1 MPETLGESVMTMT
14 AGLST
19 KAVAGAMHS
28 EEIKM
33 LDRVLL
39 LIPTTLEMGLS
50 PYHSYP
56 LQSEASLDQAVAD
69 LNAARDSDERYSGVR
84 FMSLAALKPLVT
96 KLLWSGKANNLTYEV
111 RRLLRFTVSE
121 NTIILWHELKVPVR

>member
-1 MPETLGESVMTMT
+1 MTAA

-19 KAVAGAMHS
+19 KAVAVSMHC
-28 EEIKM
+28 EETKM
-33 LDRVLL
+33 FDRVLQ
-39 LIPTTLEMGLS
+39 LIPTTLEMGLF

-111 RRLLRFTVSE
+111 RRLLGVAISE
-121 NTIILWHELKVPVR
+121 NTIILWHEPRRPSES

>member
-1 MPETLGESVMTMT
+1 MT
-14 AGLST
+14 ASADLST
-19 KAVAGAMHS
+19 KPVAGAVRC
-28 EEIKM
+28 EETKM
-33 LDRVLL
+33 LDRVLQ

-56 LQSEASLDQAVAD
+56 LQSEASLDQAVAE
-69 LNAARDSDERYSGVR
+69 LNTARDSDERYSGVR

-111 RRLLRFTVSE
+111 RRLLRFTISE
-121 NTIILWHELKVPVR
+121 NTIILWHEPRRPRES

>member
-1 MPETLGESVMTMT
+1 MTT
-14 AGLST
+14 GAGLST
-19 KAVAGAMHS
+19 KAVAGQMHL
-28 EEIKM
+28 EESKM
-33 LDRVLL
+33 LDRVLQ

-50 PYHSYP
+50 PHHSYP
-56 LQSEASLDQAVAD
+56 LESEASLDQAVAE
-69 LNAARDSDERYSGVR
+69 LNAARDSDERYSAVR

-121 NTIILWHELKVPVR
+121 NTIILWHESRRPRES

>member
-1 MPETLGESVMTMT
+1 MTT
-14 AGLST
+14 FAGLST
-19 KAVAGAMHS
+19 KALALSMHCD
-28 EEIKM
+28 ETKM
-33 LDRVLL
+33 LDRVLQ

-56 LQSEASLDQAVAD
+56 LQSEASLEQAVAE

-84 FMSLAALKPLVT
+84 FMSLAVLKPLVT

-111 RRLLRFTVSE
+111 RRLLRFTISE
-121 NTIILWHELKVPVR
+121 NTIILLLPST

>member
-1 MPETLGESVMTMT
+1 MTT
-14 AGLST
+14 PAGLSI
-19 KAVAGAMHS
+19 KGAAESMHY
-28 EEIKM
+28 EETKM
-33 LDRVLL
+33 LDKVLQ

-56 LQSEASLDQAVAD
+56 LQSEASLDQAVAE
-69 LNAARDSDERYSGVR
+69 LNALRDSDERYSGVR

-111 RRLLRFTVSE
+111 RRLLRFTISE

>member
-1 MPETLGESVMTMT
+1 MTTT

-19 KAVAGAMHS
+19 KAVAGAVHC
-28 EEIKM
+28 EETKM
-33 LDRVLL
+33 LDRVLQ
-39 LIPTTLEMGLS
+39 LIPTTIEMGLS

-56 LQSEASLDQAVAD
+56 LQSEASLDQAVAE

-111 RRLLRFTVSE
+111 RKPECVASRSRASRTRFSSAPTPTSV
-121 NTIILWHELKVPVR
+121 

>member
-1 MPETLGESVMTMT
+1 MTTT

-19 KAVAGAMHS
+19 KAVAGAVHC
-28 EEIKM
+28 EETKM
-33 LDRVLL
+33 LDRVLQ
-39 LIPTTLEMGLS
+39 LIPTTIEMGLS

-56 LQSEASLDQAVAD
+56 LQSEASLDQAVAE

-111 RRLLRFTVSE
+111 RRLLRFTISE
-121 NTIILWHELKVPVR
+121 NTIKLWHEPRRPRES

>member
-1 MPETLGESVMTMT
+1 MATYFPLCEGIRPGGLRIFHLPEW
-14 AGLST
+14 
-19 KAVAGAMHS
+19 
-28 EEIKM
+28 
-33 LDRVLL
+33 
-39 LIPTTLEMGLS
+39 MGLS

-56 LQSEASLDQAVAD
+56 LESEASLDQAVAE

-121 NTIILWHELKVPVR
+121 NTIILWHEPRRPRES

>member
-1 MPETLGESVMTMT
+1 MTTT

-19 KAVAGAMHS
+19 RAVAGAMHC
-28 EEIKM
+28 EETKM
-33 LDRVLL
+33 LDRVLQ

-56 LQSEASLDQAVAD
+56 LQSEASLDQAVAE
-69 LNAARDSDERYSGVR
+69 LNAARDCDERYSGVQ

-121 NTIILWHELKVPVR
+121 NTILLWHEPRRPRES

>member
-1 MPETLGESVMTMT
+1 MSTS
-14 AGLST
+14 AGLPI
-19 KAVAGAMHS
+19 KAVARSMHL
-28 EEIKM
+28 EETKI
-33 LDRVLL
+33 LDKVLQ

-56 LQSEASLDQAVAD
+56 LQSEASLDQAVAE

-96 KLLWSGKANNLTYEV
+96 KLLWSGKANNLTYEL
-111 RRLLRFTVSE
+111 RRLLRFTISE
-121 NTIILWHELKVPVR
+121 NTIILWHESQGAR